1 MWWVTS
7 SIACTLRCHLSLIGS
22 HLLIAGDEQLNEVA
36 EAIQPVEAKS
46 YTPQDQPHALLYE
59 QKHQGVG
66 GSGIAYGR

>member
-1 MWWVTS
+1 MVGYIVDS
-7 SIACTLRCHLSLIGS
+7 MYVALSFVSNWIS
-22 HLLIAGDEQLNEVA
+22 FIAGDDQLNEVA